1 MLRKILFISAFI
13 SLVTVGCKKDFLDQ
27 NVDPNYPSSIPP
39 SKVLPAA
46 LGKTAYLMIDQSLDF
61 NNIWMGFWSFSST
74 YGIPANERSYDYPTS
89 STTAK
94 QAFFSNVYSNAYDYQ
109 NIITQSVA
117 SNNKAMEGIG
127 RIMKSMVMQMVVD
140 VYGDVP
146 YTQAFLGTANQT
158 PKYDNASVIYDS
170 LYNDLTLGIKD
181 IHAAKGAGFPDATS
195 DLMFAG
201 DSTKWIKFANT
212 LRLKLLVRQA
222 GVASKAS
229 YIASKIASDFAP
241 DLSDFLQ
248 AKEIAKINPGYN
260 NSTAAK
266 QSPYW
271 NLYGYSTTNTVT
283 AGSEMDYYRGGIN
296 AINFWGNQND
306 LRLLQFMDYVS
317 YNGTGVLAPVG
328 GKAVDPSFYN
338 YVQSTQLS
346 SSALAF
352 IFAGTEMGTAPV
364 AAAGYALPSAF
375 SNLSTN
381 QALKIRT
388 AADDALIFSDFESLF
403 LQAEAVQRGWFPA
416 GDAQTLFTSAVAQSF
431 SYDFDGPLGA
441 GAGAAI
447 ATDLVPTADNDWGT
461 ATDPIKLIITQKYM
475 AMACYNNV
483 EPWTEYRRTGFPDVV
498 KSTTASAASKGN
510 IPFRYLYPQREY
522 SVNSAN
528 VPKQSS
534 GDQFVSKL
542 FWMP

>member
-13 SLVTVGCKKDFLDQ
+13 SLVTVSCKKDFLDQ

-39 SKVLPAA
+39 SKILPAA
-46 LGKTAYLMIDQSLDF
+46 QASTAYLMIDDNLDF
-61 NNIWMGFWSFSST
+61 ANIWMGFWSFSST
-74 YGIPANERSYDYPTS
+74 YGIPAPQRNYDYPS
-89 STTAK
+89 SSAK
-94 QAFFSNVYSNAYDYQ
+94 QAFFSNVYTNAYDYQ

-140 VYGDVP
+140 VYGNVP

-158 PKYDNASVIYDS
+158 PKYDDASAIYDS

-181 IHAAKGAGFPDATS
+181 IHAAKGVGFPDGTS

-212 LRLKLLVRQA
+212 LRLKLLIRQA

-260 NSTAAK
+260 NSSSSK

-271 NLYGYSTTNTVT
+271 NVYGFSITNTVA
-283 AGSEMDYYRGGIN
+283 AGSELDYYRGGIN
-296 AINFWGNQND
+296 AINFYCNQND
-306 LRLLQFMDYVS
+306 LRLLHFMDYIT
-317 YNGTGVLAPVG
+317 YNGTGIPPQVG
-328 GKAVDPSFYN
+328 GKDVDPAFYN
-338 YVQSTQLS
+338 YVQS
-346 SSALAF
+346 SAFNNIAF
-352 IFAGTEMGTAPV
+352 IFAGTEMGKPPV
-364 AAAGYALPSAF
+364 AAAGYALPSF
-375 SNLSTN
+375 SNLATN

-388 AADDALIFSDFESLF
+388 ASDDALIFSDFESLF
-403 LQAEAVQRGWFPA
+403 LQAEAVQRGWFPTA
-416 GDAQTLFTSAVAQSF
+416 PTDAQTLFSAAVGQSF
-431 SYDFDGPLGA
+431 SYDFDGPLGT

-447 ATDLVPTADNDWGT
+447 ATDIVLTADNDWGT

-475 AMACYNNV
+475 AMAAYNNV
-483 EPWTEYRRTGFPDVV
+483 EPWAEYRRTGFPDVV
-498 KSTTASAASKGN
+498 ISSTASAASKGK

-522 SVNSAN
+522 SVNGSN
-528 VPKQSS
+528 VPQQVA
-534 GDQFVSKL
+534 GDQFNSKI